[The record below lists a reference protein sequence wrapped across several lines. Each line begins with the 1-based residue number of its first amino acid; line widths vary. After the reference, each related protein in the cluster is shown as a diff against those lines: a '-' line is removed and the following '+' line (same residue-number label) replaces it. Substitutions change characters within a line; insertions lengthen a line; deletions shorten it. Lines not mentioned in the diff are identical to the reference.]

1 MHSLEGDKTKQILN
15 KKSIKLKIESMS
27 NKYKNP

>member
-1 MHSLEGDKTKQILN
+1 MHRLEGDKTNQILN
-15 KKSIKLKIESMS
+15 KKSIKLKIELMS